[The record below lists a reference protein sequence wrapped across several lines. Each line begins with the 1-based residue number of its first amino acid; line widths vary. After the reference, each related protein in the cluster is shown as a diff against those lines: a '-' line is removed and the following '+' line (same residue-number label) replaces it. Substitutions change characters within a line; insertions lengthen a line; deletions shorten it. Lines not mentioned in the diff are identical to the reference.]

1 MKNLILLDIDNT
13 IYNSKSFRESLFDRI
28 SRHADEKATEEVFK
42 ICYEL
47 YDKQIFL
54 DGVFDY
60 ERFLKDFEKKV
71 PNSVSEEMLI
81 SLILD
86 EPHIAGHLH
95 KEAME
100 ALHIFSS
107 CGDIGI
113 LSQGETKL
121 QQLKLSSFLT
131 MLHPEK
137 IY

>member
-13 IYNSKSFRESLFDRI
+13 IYDSKSFRESLFSQI
-28 SRHADEKATEEVFK
+28 SRRVSEKATEEVFK

-81 SLILD
+81 
-86 EPHIAGHLH
+86 
-95 KEAME
+95 
-100 ALHIFSS
+100 F
-107 CGDIGI
+107 
-113 LSQGETKL
+113 
-121 QQLKLSSFLT
+121 
-131 MLHPEK
+131 
-137 IY
+137 